1 MLQDANSGYSDYD
14 GGFNGGMPIA
24 TENQPVNSEKPKEL
38 ALEIRKTQQIVL
50 AKLSE
55 GIFT

>member
-24 TENQPVNSEKPKEL
+24 TEN
-38 ALEIRKTQQIVL
+38 
-50 AKLSE
+50 
-55 GIFT
+55 